1 VANSIS
7 TVMTWEEHG
16 AEVGMR
22 VDVQGR
28 YLGTWRRGFE
38 VAEILYEGCRVR
50 RCSDERVLPGIVPYE
65 EVRQAVQP
73 RARSR
78 ARAFSGA
85 FVSLGTRTP
94 LAT

>member
-1 VANSIS
+1 MSNRIS

-16 AEVGMR
+16 AEVGML

-50 RCSDERVLPGIVPYE
+50 RCSDQGILPGIVPYE
-65 EVRQAVQP
+65 EVREAQP
-73 RARSR
+73 ARARSR
-78 ARAFSGA
+78 SRSRVFSGA
-85 FVSLGTRTP
+85 FASLST
-94 LAT
+94 